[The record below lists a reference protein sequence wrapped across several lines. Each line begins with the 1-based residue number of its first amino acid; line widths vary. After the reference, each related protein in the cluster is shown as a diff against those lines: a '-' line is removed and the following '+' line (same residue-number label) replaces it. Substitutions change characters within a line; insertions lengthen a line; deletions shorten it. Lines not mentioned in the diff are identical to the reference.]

1 MQTAVLICTRPH
13 RPQVLWCLVYVCV
26 CASPC
31 LPWTPGRRQL
41 QVPSDNLQSFHFV
54 SYMGNA
60 SPLCWQHIVCLFYKH
75 RLFIAYPSPKKWT
88 KLRNWISVSLH
99 IMVWFK
105 KKKKHQQ
112 KKKRGRLKRIPL
124 LKITTTT
131 KNPHQHTDYWKVHFI
146 VRKQQWCRRISKF
159 QNDK

>member
-31 LPWTPGRRQL
+31 LPRTPGRRQL

-99 IMVWFK
+99 MMVWFK
-105 KKKKHQQ
+105 KKKTPA
-112 KKKRGRLKRIPL
+112 KKKKGAIE
-124 LKITTTT
+124 
-131 KNPHQHTDYWKVHFI
+131 KNPSFKNNNNNKKPPPTYWLLESPFH
-146 VRKQQWCRRISKF
+146 S
-159 QNDK
+159 